1 MEVDVRAEVIRTE
14 IIDQASAL
22 WRDFGRAQMFV
33 PDCAALGLRRA
44 GSLGCGDG
52 GAVLANGDA
61 NWPRVLVRSA
71 ADIFAD
77 RLRRASLST
86 K

>member
-44 GSLGCGDG
+44 GSLGCGE
-52 GAVLANGDA
+52 GAALANGDA
-61 NWPRVLVRSA
+61 NWPRVLVRPA